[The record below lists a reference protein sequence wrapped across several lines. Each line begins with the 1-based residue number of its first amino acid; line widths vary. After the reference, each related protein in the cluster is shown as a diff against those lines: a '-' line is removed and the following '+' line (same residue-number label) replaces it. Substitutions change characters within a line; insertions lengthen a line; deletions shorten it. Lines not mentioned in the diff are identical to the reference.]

1 MRRVVEPELMD
12 RIDQVA
18 AFNTGNKDLGIE
30 SFINFYENYINIT
43 KGKIVDLGCG
53 TGDYLVALSKKYPAL
68 TIVGYDGSPNM
79 VRQAEQNTQ
88 GFDIS
93 VMCKQFG
100 DIVDTADCV
109 VSVNTLH
116 HLHDPTI
123 FWKTVKSI
131 SNNVL
136 VMDLTRPKSAEI
148 ARSVVNTIT
157 GSDSE
162 IFKTDFYN
170 SLLAAFSADELIE
183 QVEHTGYTV
192 EFQGDPEFLQ
202 IVFVY
207 NKELNNE
214 DL

>member
-1 MRRVVEPELMD
+1 
-12 RIDQVA
+12 
-18 AFNTGNKDLGIE
+18 
-30 SFINFYENYINIT
+30 
-43 KGKIVDLGCG
+43 
-53 TGDYLVALSKKYPAL
+53 
-68 TIVGYDGSPNM
+68 
-79 VRQAEQNTQ
+79 
-88 GFDIS
+88 
-93 VMCKQFG
+93 
-100 DIVDTADCV
+100 
-109 VSVNTLH
+109 
-116 HLHDPTI
+116 
-123 FWKTVKSI
+123 
-131 SNNVL
+131 
-136 VMDLTRPKSAEI
+136 MDLTRPKSAEI

-183 QVEHTGYTV
+183 QVKHTGYTV